1 MNVDPKFLCKVHKLI
16 NPANEAEG
24 YKMVEKLSLPNKLKV
39 LLVENHKAPV
49 VTIQTWVKT
58 GSADEVKGQEGL
70 SHFIE
75 HLLFKG
81 TKKYK
86 VGEVAKL
93 IEGAGGE
100 LNAYTSFDQ
109 TVFYMTLSSQYV
121 DLGLDAMSEMIG
133 RPLFDKIEVDNEREV
148 VIEEIKRSNDSP
160 SRKSSRL
167 LFESIYKNYPYS
179 RPVIG
184 YDHIIQNTPVE
195 KIKKLFHD
203 RYCPENMYLLVVGDF
218 NSKEIKHKIKSHFS
232 DLGGKLKA
240 VKRPIEPAQTAPI
253 VSIAKSTFN
262 ESYLNL
268 AWKTLNATKDELIVL
283 DLLSY
288 ILSYGD
294 NTRLIQT
301 LRLKKPLVNE
311 IGASQFSSIGPGFFS
326 ITAYLDLKNLQETLE
341 ETANELIYLMVQA
354 PFEEELKKVITQL
367 ESTEYYQETMDSIA
381 RKVGNNQFMYNDPGH
396 FKTYLKKIKS
406 VKPETLSKLAKKFLS
421 AENMTVTL
429 VYPEKES
436 DPSDLIH
443 QWISEYKNAFDSFK
457 NEAILKISS
466 GEKAETLEFKKTKFS
481 HTSDELKLVEHK
493 SGARIFFKPIPGT
506 HVVSVRSGFLGGLRA
521 DPKNKVGVSELI
533 SKTWLTGTKTKSE
546 SELADILEKNAAYM
560 SPFSG
565 RNSFGLHFQ
574 MLNQVEDKI
583 GNLLEDVMLNSAFP
597 KTEFER
603 ERGVLVHQL
612 ETLNDHPSALVF
624 SDFMKCLYGEHPYAN
639 ETYGTK
645 DSLSKI
651 SEQDLL
657 NLIKTYA
664 NPKNL
669 TVCVAGGYDEKLWL
683 DIFDRITEKMN
694 KGEKFDKRFEHDTIL
709 QDQKTYR
716 VLNKEQSHIVYGFKG
731 LSMYDD
737 RRHALTVMQ
746 TVLSGQGGRLFIN
759 LRDKAS
765 LAYSVS
771 PVRMDGIETGYFGA
785 YIGCS
790 PNKGE
795 KALEMMKL
803 EFDSLMEKPIPEEEL
818 DRAKKNII
826 GKHDIGTQ
834 KTSNVSSLV
843 LFDEIYGIQHKT
855 PKEFAELIQS
865 ITAKDIQKLAQ
876 ALFSQASVK
885 SAVGPE
891 CPW

>member
-1 MNVDPKFLCKVHKLI
+1 
-16 NPANEAEG
+16 
-24 YKMVEKLSLPNKLKV
+24 MVEKFHLPNKLKV

-58 GSADEVKGQEGL
+58 GSADETHGQEGL

-133 RPLFDKIEVDNEREV
+133 RPLFDQIEVDNEREV

-167 LFESIYKNYPYS
+167 LFESVYQNYPYR

-184 YDHIIQNTPVE
+184 YDYIIQKTPV
-195 KIKKLFHD
+195 KDIKKLFFD

-218 NSKEIKHKIKSHFS
+218 NSKEIKGKIKSHFS
-232 DLGGKLKA
+232 DLKGRLKK
-240 VKRPIEPAQTAPI
+240 VKRPIEPKQTEPI
-253 VSIAKSTFN
+253 ISIEKSTFN
-262 ESYLNL
+262 ESYLNI
-268 AWKTLNATKDELIVL
+268 AWKTLAMSKDELITL

-294 NTRLIQT
+294 NTRLVQS
-301 LRLKKPLVNE
+301 LRLKKPIVNE
-311 IGASQFSSIGPGFFS
+311 IGASQFSPIGPGFFA
-326 ITAYLDLKNLQETLE
+326 ITAYLDLKNLQEAL
-341 ETANELIYLMVQA
+341 NEITNEIIYLMCET
-354 PFEEELKKVITQL
+354 PFEEELKKAVTQL
-367 ESTEYYQETMDSIA
+367 ESTEYYQETMDALA
-381 RKVGNNQFMYNDPGH
+381 RKIGNNQFLYNDPNH
-396 FKTYLKKIKS
+396 FKIYLKKMKAIKPHKIS
-406 VKPETLSKLAKKFLS
+406 EMIKRVLTP
-421 AENMTVTL
+421 ENMTVTL
-429 VYPEKES
+429 VYPEKQSSPEAI
-436 DPSDLIH
+436 LKT
-443 QWISEYKNAFDSFK
+443 WVEEYKNAFSDFK
-457 NEAILKISS
+457 SQNTIISKSPEPLDLPILGK
-466 GEKAETLEFKKTKFS
+466 GLFKTK
-481 HTSDELKLVEHK
+481 LKDMSFVEHK
-493 SGARIFFKPIPGT
+493 SGARIIFKPLPDT
-506 HVVSVRSGFLGGLRA
+506 HVVSVRAGFLGGLRA
-521 DPKNKVGVSELI
+521 DPKNKTGVSELI
-533 SKTWLTGTKTKSE
+533 SKTWLTGTQARNE
-546 SELADILEKNAAYM
+546 SQIAEFLEKNAAYM

-565 RNSFGLHFQ
+565 RNSFGMHFQ
-574 MLNQVEDKI
+574 MLNDVEKRV
-583 GNLLEDVMLNSAFP
+583 GSLLEEVLLKSAFP
-597 KTEFER
+597 EKEFER
-603 ERGVLVHQL
+603 EKSILTHQL

-624 SDFMKCLYGEHPYAN
+624 ADFMKTLYGEHPYAN
-639 ETYGTK
+639 ETYGTIET
-645 DSLSKI
+645 LARI
-651 SEQDLL
+651 NHQDAQGLV
-657 NLIKTYA
+657 NSYV
-664 NPKNL
+664 NPRNL
-669 TVCVAGGYDEKLWL
+669 TVCIAGAFDEAYWTEQ
-683 DIFDRITEKMN
+683 FDLITENMN
-694 KGEKFDKRFEHDTIL
+694 TGERFDKRFEHDVSL
-709 QDQKTYR
+709 QDQRSFKL
-716 VLNKEQSHIVYGFKG
+716 LNKEQSHIVYGFKG

-746 TVLSGQGGRLFIN
+746 TILSGQGGRLFMN

-790 PNKGE
+790 PNKGA
-795 KALEMMKL
+795 KAIEMMKA
-803 EFDSLMEKPIPEEEL
+803 EFESLMETKIPDEEL
-818 DRAKKNII
+818 ERAKKNII

-834 KTSNVSSLV
+834 KTSNVSSLI
-843 LFDEIYGIQHKT
+843 LFDEIYGIPHKD
-855 PKEFAELIQS
+855 PKEFAEIIKSISAEEIQS
-865 ITAKDIQKLAQ
+865 LAQ
-876 ALFSQASVK
+876 YLFTQNSVK

>member
-1 MNVDPKFLCKVHKLI
+1 MANNIAVQKF
-16 NPANEAEG
+16 N
-24 YKMVEKLSLPNKLKV
+24 LSNKLKV

-58 GSADEVKGQEGL
+58 GSADEVTGQEGL

-167 LFESIYKNYPYS
+167 LFESVYKNYPYS

-184 YDHIIQNTPVE
+184 YDYIVNDTPVE

-218 NSKEIKHKIKSHFS
+218 NSQDLKAKIKEQFS
-232 DLGGKLKA
+232 DLKGKLKQ
-240 VKRPIEPAQTAPI
+240 VKRPKEPEQKETL
-253 VSIAKSTFN
+253 IAVEKSTFN
-262 ESYLNL
+262 ESYLNI
-268 AWKTLNATKDELIVL
+268 AWKTLSATKDELIGL

-294 NTRLIQT
+294 NTRLIQA
-301 LRLKKPLVNE
+301 LRLKNPLVNE

-326 ITAYLDLKNLQETLE
+326 VTAYLDYKNIAATLD
-341 ETANELIYLMVQA
+341 ETANELIYLMA
-354 PFEEELKKVITQL
+354 EEPFQEELKKAITQL
-367 ESTEYYQETMDSIA
+367 ESTEYYHETMDSIA
-381 RKVGNNQFMYNDPGH
+381 RKVGNNQFMYNDPEH
-396 FKTYLKKIKS
+396 FKVYLKKMKAI
-406 VKPETLSKLAKKFLS
+406 KPETLSKLMKKYLS
-421 AENMTVTL
+421 PENMTITL
-429 VYPEKES
+429 VYPEKEQ
-436 DPSDLIH
+436 DPTSTLKTWAED
-443 QWISEYKNAFDSFK
+443 YKVAFDSLK
-457 NEAILKISS
+457 NEKILKSKS
-466 GEKAETLEFKKTKFS
+466 TTKEETLEFKANKVMHKST
-481 HTSDELKLVEHK
+481 DLKVIEHK
-493 SGARIFFKPIPGT
+493 SGAKIFFQPIEGT
-506 HVVSVRSGFLGGLRA
+506 HVVSARAGFLGGLRA
-521 DPKNKVGVSELI
+521 DPKNKIGTSELI
-533 SKTWLTGTKTKSE
+533 SKTWLSGTKSKSE
-546 SELADILEKNAAYM
+546 SEISDILEKNASYM

-574 MLNQVEDKI
+574 MLNHVERKI
-583 GNLLEDVMLNSAFP
+583 GNLFEDVMVNATFP
-597 KTEFER
+597 KEEFER
-603 ERGVLVHQL
+603 ERSILTHQL
-612 ETLNDHPSALVF
+612 KTLNDHPSSLVF

-639 ETYGTK
+639 ETYGTIE
-645 DSLSKI
+645 SLSKI
-651 SEQDLL
+651 SESDLSKL
-657 NLIKTYA
+657 VRSYV
-664 NPKNL
+664 NPKNF
-669 TVCVAGGYDEKLWL
+669 TACVAGGFDEGYWTEL
-683 DIFDRITEKMN
+683 FDKMISSMPA
-694 KGEKFDKRFEHDTIL
+694 GEKFDKKFEHDTIM
-709 QDQKTYR
+709 QDQKTFKL
-716 VLNKEQSHIVYGFKG
+716 LNKEQSHLVYGFKG

-790 PNKGE
+790 PNKGA
-795 KALEMMKL
+795 KALEMMKA
-803 EFDSLMEKPIPEEEL
+803 EFDSLMDKKIPDEEL

-843 LFDEIYGIQHKT
+843 LFDEIYGIRHKT
-855 PKEFAELIQS
+855 PREFAETIKS
-865 ITAKDIQKLAQ
+865 ITSSDIQKLAQ
-876 ALFSQASVK
+876 NIFSQNSVK

>member
-1 MNVDPKFLCKVHKLI
+1 MVQKFH
-16 NPANEAEG
+16 
-24 YKMVEKLSLPNKLKV
+24 LSNKLKV

-58 GSADEVKGQEGL
+58 GSADEVTGQEGL

-167 LFESIYKNYPYS
+167 LFESVYKNYPYS

-184 YDHIIQNTPVE
+184 YDHIVNDTPVE

-203 RYCPENMYLLVVGDF
+203 RYCPENMYLLIVGDF
-218 NSKEIKHKIKSHFS
+218 NSQDLRRKIKAQFS
-232 DLGGKLKA
+232 DLKGKLKS
-240 VKRPIEPAQTAPI
+240 VKRPKEPVQTQAI
-253 VSIAKSTFN
+253 IATEKSNFN
-262 ESYLNL
+262 ESYLNI
-268 AWKTLNATKDELIVL
+268 AWKTLNATKDELIAL

-294 NTRLIQT
+294 NTRLIQS
-301 LRLKKPLVNE
+301 LRLRNPLVNE

-326 ITAYLDLKNLQETLE
+326 VTAYLDYKNLEATLDE
-341 ETANELIYLMVQA
+341 VANEIIYLMA
-354 PFEEELKKVITQL
+354 EEPFAEELKKAITQM
-367 ESTEYYQETMDSIA
+367 ESTEYYHETMDSIA
-381 RKVGNNQFMYNDPGH
+381 RKVGNNQFMYGDPDH
-396 FKTYLKKIKS
+396 FNVYLKKMKAT
-406 VKPETLSKLAKKFLS
+406 KPETLSKIVKKYFT
-421 AENMTVTL
+421 AENMTLTL
-429 VYPEKES
+429 VYPEKEQ
-436 DPSDLIH
+436 DPTAMLKTWVDDYKTTADALR
-443 QWISEYKNAFDSFK
+443 SEK
-457 NEAILKISS
+457 ILKSKN
-466 GEKAETLEFKKTKFS
+466 GAKEEALEFKKNKIVHKST
-481 HTSDELKLVEHK
+481 DLKVIEHK
-493 SGARIFFKPIPGT
+493 SGAKIFFKPIEGT
-506 HVVSVRSGFLGGLRA
+506 HVVSARTGFLGGLRA
-521 DPKNKVGVSELI
+521 DPKNKIGVSELI
-533 SKTWLTGTKTKSE
+533 SKTWLSGTKSKSE
-546 SELADILEKNAAYM
+546 LEISDILEKNAAYM

-574 MLNQVEDKI
+574 MLNQVESKI
-583 GNLLEDVMLNSAFP
+583 GDLLEDVLVNSAFP
-597 KTEFER
+597 NTEFER
-603 ERGVLVHQL
+603 EKEILTHQL
-612 ETLNDHPSALVF
+612 QTLNDHPSSLVF
-624 SDFMKCLYGEHPYAN
+624 MDFMKCLYGEHPYSN
-639 ETYGTK
+639 ETYGTIET
-645 DSLSKI
+645 LSKI
-651 SEQDLL
+651 NQQDLSKL
-657 NLIKTYA
+657 VQTYV
-664 NPKNL
+664 NPKNF
-669 TVCVAGGYDEKLWL
+669 TACVAGGYDESYWMDL
-683 DIFDRITEKMN
+683 FDKMISNMNTGERFEK
-694 KGEKFDKRFEHDTIL
+694 KFDHDTIL
-709 QDQKTYR
+709 QDQKTFK
-716 VLNKEQSHIVYGFKG
+716 VLDKEQSHIVYGFKG

-746 TVLSGQGGRLFIN
+746 TILSGQGGRLFMN

-790 PNKGE
+790 PNKGK
-795 KALEMMKL
+795 KALEMMKV
-803 EFDSLMEKPIPEEEL
+803 EFDILMDTKIPEEEL

-843 LFDEIYGIQHKT
+843 LFDEIYGIPHKN
-855 PKEFAELIQS
+855 PKEFAETIKN
-865 ITAKDIQKLAQ
+865 ITADEVQKLAQ
-876 ALFSQASVK
+876 HLFSQHSVK